1 MRKVYETFD
10 SEDEVDVVIDKA
22 EKGLKSGSVSN
33 PLKVPL
39 ISFSFKGTVALSIV
53 KDSYIF

>member
-22 EKGLKSGSVSN
+22 EKGMKSGSVSN

-39 ISFSFKGTVALSIV
+39 ISFFIQRHSSSVNCKR
-53 KDSYIF
+53 